1 MKRVTIILIAV
12 LFAAPVFPQ
21 EMFEQL
27 TDNYA
32 DQEGFSATKITNDM
46 FDLYLRKKNVEKDSP
61 VYETLKKLDNIL
73 VASQS
78 SFGEEEEV
86 DISEIHSEILDYYNQ
101 EEYTLFKTEKQMG
114 EDVKVYLKKEN
125 EKISSLALVTAS
137 GSSVNLV
144 EMNGDID
151 LARLSELSKA
161 LNLRGLENL
170 YKVHGGNS
178 YPFFGS
184 DVFLPQWNS
193 EGWTLGD
200 IYIKDWDSED
210 FFNGEKIK
218 DLQRKIQEQN
228 FLTQE
233 QREKIEQQAQEMV
246 TRQTEMAKKY
256 QEMAERYGRQP
267 IFLSYPGDSTTVYYI
282 DGKKVTPE
290 EVKDIDK
297 DNIESIEID
306 KSGKGDKSVVRI
318 KTK

>member
-178 YPFFGS
+178 YPFFGN

-246 TRQTEMAKKY
+246 ARQTEMAKKY

>member
-161 LNLRGLENL
+161 LNLQGLENL

-178 YPFFGS
+178 YPFFGN

-246 TRQTEMAKKY
+246 ARQTEMAKKY